1 LDVPYDSGFRLSFA
15 LRASMLTLAFA
26 GGCAAPRPA
35 DRDPAPAFLSHA
47 ARGRLD
53 AAAAAAI
60 DRWEIEGAV
69 LIVGRGAAVLHAK
82 AYGARRVAPGAPAEP
97 MTLDTIF
104 DLASLTK
111 VAATGMALALLLEEG
126 RATLDDPVARHL
138 PEWPDRDLSLR
149 HLATHTSG
157 FAAYLDAGAIA
168 RNHPGVAPCDAV
180 LAAIAAHQR
189 KYPLGKGAIYSCIN
203 YELLGRAIE
212 AAAGEDLESYLRRK
226 LWRPLGMQ
234 DTFFRVPPEKLPRVA
249 PTEGGLRGVVHD
261 PLARFYGTGPHLPGN
276 AGLFSTGPD
285 LARFMAALACRGAA
299 GGRGVVPPE
308 TVDLL
313 FADHAP
319 PESGAPRG
327 IGWVIEN
334 DEGYLPRPGDRGVR
348 THGGF
353 TGTFLWVH
361 PPSGAFLIVLSSR
374 LHPAGKGDVFP
385 LRRAA
390 ARIVC
395 EDLVSAPEITKR

>member
-1 LDVPYDSGFRLSFA
+1 MQLA
-15 LRASMLTLAFA
+15 LRVSMIALAFA

-35 DRDPAPAFLSHA
+35 GRDPAPTFLSDA
-47 ARGRLD
+47 ARSRLD
-53 AAAAAAI
+53 EAAAAAI

-69 LIVGRGAAVLHAK
+69 LIVGRGASVLHAK
-82 AYGARRVAPGAPAEP
+82 AYGARRIAPGAPAEP

-111 VAATGMALALLLEEG
+111 VAATATALALLIEEG

-138 PEWPDRDLSLR
+138 PDWPDKDLTLR

-168 RNHPGVAPCDAV
+168 RNHPGIAPCDAV
-180 LAAIAAHQR
+180 FAAIASHER
-189 KYPLGKGAIYSCIN
+189 KYPLGKGTIYSCIN
-203 YELLGRAIE
+203 YELLGRAVE
-212 AAAGEDLESYLRRK
+212 AAAGEDLEAYLRRK

-234 DTFFRVPPEKLPRVA
+234 DTFFRVPPGKLPRVA

-285 LARFMAALACRGAA
+285 LARFMAALACRGAVA
-299 GGRGVVPPE
+299 GRAVMRPE
-308 TVDLL
+308 TVELL
-313 FADHAP
+313 LANHAP
-319 PESGAPRG
+319 PGSGAARG

-334 DEGYLPRPGDRGVR
+334 DEAYLPRAGDRSVR

-353 TGTFLWVH
+353 TGTFLWLH

-395 EDLVSAPEITKR
+395 EDLALAPDVTSR

>member
-1 LDVPYDSGFRLSFA
+1 MIA
-15 LRASMLTLAFA
+15 LAFA

-35 DRDPAPAFLSHA
+35 GRDPAHSFLSDT
-47 ARGRLD
+47 ARRRLD

-69 LIVGRGAAVLHAK
+69 LVVGRGAAVLHAK
-82 AYGARRVAPGAPAEP
+82 AYGARRIAPGAPAEP

-111 VAATGMALALLLEEG
+111 VAATATALALLIEEE
-126 RATLDDPVARHL
+126 RAALDDPVARHL
-138 PEWPDRDLSLR
+138 SDWPDKNLTLR

-157 FAAYLDAGAIA
+157 FAAYLDAAAIA
-168 RNHPGVAPCDAV
+168 RDHPRIAPCDAIV
-180 LAAIAAHQR
+180 AAIAAHER
-189 KYPLGKGAIYSCIN
+189 RYPLGKGTLYSCIN

-212 AAAGEDLESYLRRK
+212 AAAGEDLEAYLRRK
-226 LWRPLGMQ
+226 VWRPLGMH
-234 DTFFRVPPEKLPRVA
+234 DTFFRVPPEKLARAA
-249 PTEGGLRGVVHD
+249 PTAEGLRGVVHD

-276 AGLFSTGPD
+276 AGLFSTGID
-285 LARFMAALACRGAA
+285 LARFMAALACRGALD
-299 GGRGVVPPE
+299 GRAVMRPD

-313 FADHAP
+313 FANHAP
-319 PESGAPRG
+319 PESGAARG
-327 IGWVIEN
+327 IGWVIDN
-334 DEGYLPRPGDRGVR
+334 DDVYLPRGGERSVR

-353 TGTFLWVH
+353 TGTFLWLH

-395 EDLVSAPEITKR
+395 EDLVPAPQVTSR